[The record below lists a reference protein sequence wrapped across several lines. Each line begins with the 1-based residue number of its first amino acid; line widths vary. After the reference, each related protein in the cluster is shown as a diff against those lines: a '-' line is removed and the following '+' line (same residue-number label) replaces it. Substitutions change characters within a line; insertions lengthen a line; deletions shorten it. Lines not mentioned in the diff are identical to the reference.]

1 MTQSLAVNR
10 DNREFAV
17 LFRILCKAVQPFEKA
32 VLKCGRS
39 DSGKEGANT
48 IPTGRFSFWQ
58 IKPGFEPLLLI
69 LRPSGNRFWTF
80 RACDDGSQRNGNNIL
95 YRVKDIDGSP
105 RIINFPTRVSESS
118 PMLFGDFN
126 HGIPC

>member
-48 IPTGRFSFWQ
+48 IPTGRF
-58 IKPGFEPLLLI
+58 
-69 LRPSGNRFWTF
+69 PSGRSSQVSSHSFLF
-80 RACDDGSQRNGNNIL
+80 FAHRA
-95 YRVKDIDGSP
+95 IDFGPSAP
-105 RIINFPTRVSESS
+105 AMMAASEMAIIFST
-118 PMLFGDFN
+118 G
-126 HGIPC
+126 